1 VTEGHDIKV
10 TVMIPT
16 YNQADY
22 LREAIDSALAQ
33 TYEYLEVVVGDD
45 ASIDATS
52 EIVAEISDPRLR
64 YVKRPFNIGR
74 TENYRDLL
82 YRHATGE
89 FVVNLDGD
97 DFFTDPDF
105 ITKGV
110 SIIRS
115 CPGLVMVVARATTKS
130 QTEKYVSNIP
140 DHEVATGMQILKR
153 LPDKRY
159 FLMHMATLY
168 ARKPAL
174 EIGFYRS
181 SEISSDWESLYRL
194 SLRGTVYFLDRNV
207 GVWRIHGTNETGTT
221 DPVKQIEN
229 LAIWP
234 AIYSDAVVFGMGS
247 VLANFLSARCI
258 AFFAKQGCVSVSL
271 RGNLVVMK
279 FLREVFRRHRFAA
292 LLLLITPVYSL
303 RVILC
308 LFGYYRLKSVR

>member
-1 VTEGHDIKV
+1 VSEIGNIRV

-16 YNQADY
+16 YNQAAY

-33 TYEYLEVVVGDD
+33 TYEYLDVVVGDD
-45 ASIDATS
+45 ASTDATS
-52 EIVAEISDPRLR
+52 EVVAAISDPRLR
-64 YVKRPFNIGR
+64 YVKRAFNIGR

-82 YRHATGE
+82 YGHATGE

-105 ITKGV
+105 IAKGV
-110 SIIRS
+110 GIVRS
-115 CPGLVMVVARATTKS
+115 CPDLVMVVARATTKS
-130 QTEKYVSNIP
+130 QTMKYVSNIP
-140 DHEVATGMQILKR
+140 DHEVATGMQILKK

-194 SLRGTVYFLDRNV
+194 SLRGKVYFLDRNV

-234 AIYSDAVVFGMGS
+234 AIYSDAVVFGMS
-247 VLANFLSARCI
+247 TVSANFLSARCI
-258 AFFAKQGCVSVSL
+258 AFFAQQSCVTVSL
-271 RGNLVVMK
+271 RGNLIVMR
-279 FLREVFRRHRFAA
+279 FLREVFRRYGFAA

-308 LFGYYRLKSVR
+308 LIGYYRLKSVR